1 MKHPV
6 FLNFFTKLFDLDGGG
21 VVPYLPYL
29 VTALFLGLILAA
41 VYLALGQKIEAYF
54 LLALH
59 EKGATAPDKAVPLGE
74 LPVVRQNKL
83 RLWVR
88 WYLRSPACSL
98 YRSVSNEV
106 LDART
111 YEDFHKKKG
120 SKIALTLTPDTRFY
134 ILPERLA
141 YVEERGMHFG
151 SDAVMH
157 LIYTVLACAFLWFIT
172 LWLLPTVV
180 NLF

>member
-1 MKHPV
+1 MRG
-6 FLNFFTKLFDLDGGG
+6 D
-21 VVPYLPYL
+21 
-29 VTALFLGLILAA
+29 
-41 VYLALGQKIEAYF
+41 KI
-54 LLALH
+54 
-59 EKGATAPDKAVPLGE
+59 
-74 LPVVRQNKL
+74 
-83 RLWVR
+83 RLWAR
-88 WYLRSPACSL
+88 WYLSNPACPL

-106 LDART
+106 IDSRT

-141 YVEERGMHFG
+141 YVEERGMHFTT
-151 SDAVMH
+151 DAVMH
-157 LIYTVLACAFLWFIT
+157 LVYTVIACVFLWFIT